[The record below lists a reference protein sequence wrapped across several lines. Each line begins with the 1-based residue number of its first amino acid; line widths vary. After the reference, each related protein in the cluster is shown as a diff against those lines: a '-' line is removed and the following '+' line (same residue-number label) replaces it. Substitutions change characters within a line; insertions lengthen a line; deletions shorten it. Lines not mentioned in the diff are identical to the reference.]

1 MACCKSTGQS
11 GIALLSAILVVLVA
25 SAIIVSITHQEAFS
39 IRKTSRIQLMD
50 KARLYA
56 LGLEDWARLF
66 LSKDRKESSID
77 HLGEDWAI
85 GIPGLPI
92 EGGFLSGYLED
103 EQGKFNLN
111 NLLGSEESLN
121 RFNRLCNN
129 LNVDTTFVPALLDW
143 LDEDFE
149 VRYPDGAEEN
159 YQTYRVAN
167 REMVDISELLLVK
180 NVTPEIYQLLK
191 PHITVLPGA
200 TSMNVNTMSE
210 TIFLSLG
217 DNLDAD
223 AFIEAR
229 EEEEFSDLQ
238 QMTER
243 LQIPLEEAGLSV
255 STDYFSAHGQV
266 TLGDQ
271 ALLFNTL
278 IHRDSAGKTV
288 ILSRTLGRT

>member
-1 MACCKSTGQS
+1 MACYKSTGQS

-56 LGLEDWARLF
+56 LGLEDWVRLF
-66 LSKDRKESSID
+66 LSKDRKDSSID

-229 EEEEFSDLQ
+229 EEEEFADLQ

-288 ILSRTLGRT
+288 IVSRTLGQI

>member
-1 MACCKSTGQS
+1 MACYKSTGQS

-66 LSKDRKESSID
+66 LAKDRKESSID
-77 HLGEDWAI
+77 HLGEDWAT

-271 ALLFNTL
+271 SLLFNTL

-288 ILSRTLGRT
+288 ILSRTLGQS

>member
-1 MACCKSTGQS
+1 MACSKSTGQS

-66 LSKDRKESSID
+66 LAKDRKESSID
-77 HLGEDWAI
+77 HLGEDWAT

-229 EEEEFSDLQ
+229 DEEEFSDLQ

-271 ALLFNTL
+271 SLLFNTL

-288 ILSRTLGRT
+288 ILSRTLGQS

>member
-1 MACCKSTGQS
+1 MACYKSTGQS

-25 SAIIVSITHQEAFS
+25 SAIVVSITHQEAFS
-39 IRKTSRIQLMD
+39 IRKTSRILLMD
-50 KARLYA
+50 QARLYA

-66 LSKDRKESSID
+66 LSKDRQDSSID
-77 HLGEDWAI
+77 HLGEDWAM

-143 LDEDFE
+143 LDEDFD

-159 YQTYRVAN
+159 YPTYRVAN
-167 REMVDISELLLVK
+167 REMVDISELLLVN
-180 NVTPEIYQLLK
+180 NVTPEIYQRLK
-191 PHITVLPGA
+191 PHITALPSG
-200 TSMNVNTMSE
+200 TYMNVNTMSE

-217 DNLDAD
+217 DNLNAD

-229 EEEEFSDLQ
+229 ENEEFSDLQ
-238 QMTER
+238 NLIER
-243 LQIPLEEAGLSV
+243 LQIPLVEAGLSV

-266 TLGDQ
+266 TLGEQ
-271 ALLFNTL
+271 VLFFNTL
-278 IHRDSAGKTV
+278 IHRDSEGNTAIV
-288 ILSRTLGRT
+288 SRTLGQT

>member
-1 MACCKSTGQS
+1 
-11 GIALLSAILVVLVA
+11 
-25 SAIIVSITHQEAFS
+25 
-39 IRKTSRIQLMD
+39 
-50 KARLYA
+50 
-56 LGLEDWARLF
+56 
-66 LSKDRKESSID
+66 
-77 HLGEDWAI
+77 
-85 GIPGLPI
+85 
-92 EGGFLSGYLED
+92 
-103 EQGKFNLN
+103 
-111 NLLGSEESLN
+111 
-121 RFNRLCNN
+121 
-129 LNVDTTFVPALLDW
+129 VPALLDW

-266 TLGDQ
+266 TLGEQ

-278 IHRDSAGKTV
+278 IHRDSAGKTL
-288 ILSRTLGRT
+288 ILSRTLGQT